1 MATSGV
7 YNWPLTAGEI
17 VQQAMIELGVLNAGE
32 DPDSHE
38 MIDCMVRF
46 NAMLKGWSRKANLWR
61 DEVGTLLVPGGTGAV
76 TLQQAVRDINSVRQ
90 IVSPTNQR
98 ILAQWN
104 RDEYYSMPNRSAI
117 GNPTCFYVKRDTDSV
132 QIYVWPVPAVDILLH
147 ADFQRAAQTITE
159 PGETIDISQEFAET
173 VILGLASR
181 IAGMFGAS
189 RIDQATVADVK
200 QRAAILEQE
209 MLDSDRPDSIV
220 FQPWTQDAS
229 YA

>member
-17 VQQAMIELGVLNAGE
+17 VQQAMIELGVLNSGE

-46 NAMLKGWSRKANLWR
+46 NAMLKGWSRHANLWR
-61 DEVGTLLVPGGTGAV
+61 DEVGLLLIPGGQGAA
-76 TLQQAVRDINSVRQ
+76 TLQQAVRDINSVRHV
-90 IVSPTNQR
+90 ISATNQR
-98 ILAQWN
+98 LLAQWN
-104 RDEYYSMPNRSAI
+104 RDEYYSIPNRASR
-117 GNPTCFYVKRDTDSV
+117 GNPTCYYIKRDTDSV
-132 QIYVWPVPAVDILLH
+132 MIYVWPVPSVDITLH

-159 PGETIDISQEFAET
+159 PGEELDISQEYGET
-173 VILGLASR
+173 VILGLAAR

-209 MLDSDRPDSIV
+209 LYDSDRPDSIV
-220 FQPWTQDAS
+220 FQPWTQDAA